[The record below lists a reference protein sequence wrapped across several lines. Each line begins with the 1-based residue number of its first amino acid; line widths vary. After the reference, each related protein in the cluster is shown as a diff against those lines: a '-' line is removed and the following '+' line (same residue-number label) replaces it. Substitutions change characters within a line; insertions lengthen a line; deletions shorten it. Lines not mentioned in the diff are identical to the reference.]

1 MFLMKVIQ
9 KIRFAFV
16 IENEI
21 FYING
26 SETLPPPL
34 SKDEEQHIMQKIA
47 KGDDK
52 AREPLIVHNLGLW
65 SILQRNLKLR
75 MQVPKT

>member
-9 KIRFAFV
+9 KIRFALV

-26 SETLPPPL
+26 SETPERDCVSVSCSIYFGGCILYYNQQ
-34 SKDEEQHIMQKIA
+34 EET
-47 KGDDK
+47 
-52 AREPLIVHNLGLW
+52 
-65 SILQRNLKLR
+65 
-75 MQVPKT
+75 KTEF

>member
-9 KIRFAFV
+9 KIRFALV

-26 SETLPPPL
+26 IASML
-34 SKDEEQHIMQKIA
+34 SL
-47 KGDDK
+47 
-52 AREPLIVHNLGLW
+52 LIWDSPFKV
-65 SILQRNLKLR
+65 
-75 MQVPKT
+75 

>member
-9 KIRFAFV
+9 KIRFALV
-16 IENEI
+16 VENEI

-34 SKDEEQHIMQKIA
+34 SKDEEQLIMQKIA
-47 KGDDK
+47 
-52 AREPLIVHNLGLW
+52 I
-65 SILQRNLKLR
+65 
-75 MQVPKT
+75 

>member
-9 KIRFAFV
+9 KIRFALV
-16 IENEI
+16 VENEI

-34 SKDEEQHIMQKIA
+34 SKDEEQLIMQKIA
-47 KGDDK
+47 KGDNK
-52 AREPLIVHNLGLW
+52 AREQIGRAHV
-65 SILQRNLKLR
+65 
-75 MQVPKT
+75 